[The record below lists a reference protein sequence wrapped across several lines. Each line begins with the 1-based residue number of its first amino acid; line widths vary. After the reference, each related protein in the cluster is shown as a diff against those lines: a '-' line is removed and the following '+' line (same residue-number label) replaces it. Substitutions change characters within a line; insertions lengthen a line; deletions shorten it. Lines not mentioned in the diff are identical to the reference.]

1 MADKLIRCPEGHIYD
16 AAAHEVCPECGAEGA
31 NAEPSEAPEP
41 VADHLASKPQKT
53 VPPVLP
59 EGSREATGNSSS
71 IKIAVSLAAIAL
83 VAFLVWPDDQGSES
97 VQGANDREAVN
108 ASGGIDYFGH
118 KWRTTIPGPNGGFD
132 CVNDVKSDGSY
143 RLLDGCPPPFNG
155 ETGRF
160 WLEPDGA
167 WRLQADTG
175 RFDQGVMVSVDSKNM
190 RVTGMAGTA
199 VWRRVD

>member
-16 AAAHEVCPECGAEGA
+16 AAAHEACPECGAEGA
-31 NAEPSEAPEP
+31 REPSKAAEQAASEP
-41 VADHLASKPQKT
+41 QGT

-59 EGSREATGNSSS
+59 EGSQEATGNSSA
-71 IKIAVSLAAIAL
+71 IKVSVSLAAIAL
-83 VAFLVWPDDQGSES
+83 VAFLVWPGDQGSES
-97 VQGANDREAVN
+97 VQGAIDGEAVD

-160 WLEPDGA
+160 SLERDGT

-175 RFDQGVMVSVDSKNM
+175 RFDHGVMVPVDSKNM